1 MKIPLAWLQLTHEK
15 IRLLVAIAGI
25 GFADMLMFMQL
36 GFRNALF
43 ESNISLHKSFKGDV
57 FLISP
62 QSDALLSMKS
72 FSQRRLYEAASVEGI
87 ESVNPFYVDFAFWKN
102 PIEGNTRNL
111 LVIGFN
117 PADDVLA
124 LPGIQENL
132 DQIKLQDVVLFDE
145 QARPEYGPVPQ
156 LFNEGKRVTTEL
168 DSRRIRVGGLF
179 SLGASFAADGN
190 LLTSDTNFFR
200 LFPRR
205 EPGLI
210 DIGIIKLEPDANL
223 DVVLKQ
229 LKEKLPEDVVVLSKE
244 EFINYEKNYWQVST
258 PIGFIFT
265 LGTGMGFI
273 VGTVIVYQIL
283 YTDVADHLPEYATL
297 KAIGYKDLYFI
308 KVVFQQSVLLAVIGY
323 MPGFAIASGLYFMA
337 SGATNLPIVMS
348 VSRAVA
354 VLILTVIMCCLSGGI
369 AVRKLRA
376 ADPADIF

>member
-72 FSQRRLYEAASVEGI
+72 FSQRRLYEAAGVEGI
-87 ESVNPFYVDFAFWKN
+87 ESVSPFYVDFAFWKN
-102 PIEGNTRNL
+102 PIERNTRNL

-132 DQIKLQDVVLFDE
+132 DQIKLQDVVLFDD
-145 QARPEYGPVPQ
+145 QGRPEYGPVPQ
-156 LFNEGKRVTTEL
+156 LFNEGKTVTTEL

-210 DIGIIKLEPDANL
+210 DIGIIKLEPNANL
-223 DVVLKQ
+223 DLVLKQ